1 MENILNIVN
10 ENTAYILMGMTGTLF
25 FLFILCVILCIKQRK
40 LKKRYDFFMGANRR
54 PDISLEEKLNE
65 YFQEVCTV
73 KERYEKLLN
82 IVNDMNEN
90 INFCIQKV
98 GVVRY
103 NPFEEMGGNLCFC
116 VAMLD
121 ANDNGVVLNGIH
133 SRTGSYTYAKPIQ
146 LGVSAYVL
154 SKEELEALEKAKN
167 NTYIKESK
175 KSTKTKKDIQTS
187 VSLDEKKK
195 RIDDLYKDS
204 QKRNQAYRKDKKKS
218 EVMKDKQKYT
228 YKQKALEDTSQAFTE
243 VGQEEILKEAMKIVK
258 SKVVS

>member
-10 ENTAYILMGMTGTLF
+10 ENIAYILIGIAGTLF
-25 FLFILCVILCIKQRK
+25 FLLIFCIILCIKQRK

-65 YFQEVCTV
+65 YLQEVCTV

-90 INFCIQKV
+90 MNFCIQKV

-121 ANDNGVVLNGIH
+121 ANNNGVVLNGIH
-133 SRTGSYTYAKPIQ
+133 SRTGSYTYAKPIE
-146 LGVSAYVL
+146 LGVSTYVL

-167 NTYIKESK
+167 NTYIEESK
-175 KSTKTKKDIQTS
+175 KSTNTKKS
-187 VSLDEKKK
+187 VQATISLDEKEK

-204 QKRNQAYRKDKKKS
+204 KKRMYIKDKVGSK
-218 EVMKDKQKYT
+218 VINDKQKYS
-228 YKQKALEDTSQAFTE
+228 YNQKVLENTSQAVTE
-243 VGQEEILKEAMKIVK
+243 AGQEEILKEAIKIAK
-258 SKVVS
+258 SKVMS

>member
-1 MENILNIVN
+1 METILTIVN
-10 ENTAYILMGMTGTLF
+10 ENTAYILMGMAGILF
-25 FLFILCVILCIKQRK
+25 FLFILCIVLCIKQRK

-65 YFQEVCTV
+65 YLQEVCTV

-90 INFCIQKV
+90 MNFCIQKV

-133 SRTGSYTYAKPIQ
+133 SRTGSYTYAKPIE
-146 LGVSAYVL
+146 LGVSAYIL
-154 SKEELEALEKAKN
+154 SKEEMEALEKAKN

-175 KSTKTKKDIQTS
+175 KAKKEIQAS
-187 VSLDEKKK
+187 VSLDKREK

-204 QKRNQAYRKDKKKS
+204 QKRNQIYEKEKVKNEAMQKK
-218 EVMKDKQKYT
+218 EKYS
-228 YKQKALEDTSQAFTE
+228 YAQKALDDTNRIFTE
-243 VGQEEILKEAMKIVK
+243 VGQEEMLKEAMKIVK
-258 SKVVS
+258 NKVLS

>member
-1 MENILNIVN
+1 MENILTIVN
-10 ENTAYILMGMTGTLF
+10 ENTAYILIGMAGILF
-25 FLFILCVILCIKQRK
+25 FLLILCIVLYMKQRE

-65 YFQEVCTV
+65 YLQEVCTV
-73 KERYEKLLN
+73 KEKYERLLN

-90 INFCIQKV
+90 MNFCIQKV

-133 SRTGSYTYAKPIQ
+133 SRTGSYTYAKPIE
-146 LGVSAYVL
+146 LGVSTYVL
-154 SKEELEALEKAKN
+154 SKEELEALEKAKS
-167 NTYIKESK
+167 NTYIEESK

-187 VSLDEKKK
+187 VSLNEKEK

-204 QKRNQAYRKDKKKS
+204 QKRKKIDIKDR
-218 EVMKDKQKYT
+218 QKHFYN
-228 YKQKALEDTSQAFTE
+228 QKALEDTSQAFIE
-243 VGQEEILKEAMKIVK
+243 AGQQEILKEAMKIVK